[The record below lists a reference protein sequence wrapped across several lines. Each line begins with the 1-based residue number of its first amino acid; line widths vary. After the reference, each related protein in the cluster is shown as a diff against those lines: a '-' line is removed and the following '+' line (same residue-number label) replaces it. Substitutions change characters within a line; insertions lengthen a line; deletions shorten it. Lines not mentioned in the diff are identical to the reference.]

1 MPSGR
6 HHRRWFCTEVT
17 GSSIWHRTTQVNALS
32 HRCRPAPSPA
42 SSLAGVT
49 QERACHMC
57 DQAAAL
63 SRGVVALRTQ
73 WRHHH
78 GDVASHHQW
87 EHAQHKLA
95 AHAPHR
101 GEPPLRSF
109 ACTPPLADAS
119 IAALA
124 QAPEKHRTQMGFGFE
139 ERLAWSFDQAKS
151 AIDRQFMMNGQ
162 D

>member
-17 GSSIWHRTTQVNALS
+17 GSSIWHHTTQVNALS
-32 HRCRPAPSPA
+32 RRCRPAPSPA

-49 QERACHMC
+49 QEHACHMC

-95 AHAPHR
+95 AHAPPIEESRH
-101 GEPPLRSF
+101 S
-109 ACTPPLADAS
+109 
-119 IAALA
+119 AAL
-124 QAPEKHRTQMGFGFE
+124 
-139 ERLAWSFDQAKS
+139 LARRPLSMPPSSLSLKRPRNTELKWDSGS
-151 AIDRQFMMNGQ
+151 RRGRRGVLIRRNPRSTVNL
-162 D
+162 